1 MKRWTW
7 IAMLALLFIHSI
19 ATFAQQQE
27 RKVVRKVAP
36 SYPEFARHAS
46 LNGTVKFEALVA
58 SDGTVKSVKIKGGHP
73 VLAEAA
79 VQAVNKWKFE
89 PAANESHESVEVRF
103 NPE

>member
-7 IAMLALLFIHSI
+7 ITMLALLFIHSI
-19 ATFAQQQE
+19 ATFAQQPE

-36 SYPEFARHAS
+36 SYPEFARHVS
-46 LNGTVKFEALVA
+46 LNGTVKLEAVVA
-58 SDGTVKSVKIKGGHP
+58 SDGTVRSVKIKGGHP